1 MGKRQAQGESSR
13 PCRQDVGLGQ
23 TLIDMDARARAPV
36 DRMRGLGQMR
46 IDMGAKARAPVDKG
60 VRFGRRSQREAK
72 VRHRESQISG
82 AEVNGIRSRR
92 RPELGTGANPRL
104 GAQRRA
110 SGTGTEARVRR
121 RDMGESQA

>member
-1 MGKRQAQGESSR
+1 
-13 PCRQDVGLGQ
+13 
-23 TLIDMDARARAPV
+23 
-36 DRMRGLGQMR
+36 MR

-92 RPELGTGANPRL
+92 SPEELGTGANPRL

-121 RDMGESQA
+121 RDMGGSQA